1 MTFDTKTTCKMENGV
16 MVVRDEQGEII
27 ETATRTTIVEKME
40 QERHLEQMEEI
51 GFLKKIV
58 ELTYKDGKN
67 TKAIIRNMANKRLDH
82 ICS

>member
-1 MTFDTKTTCKMENGV
+1 MENGV

-67 TKAIIRNMANKRLDH
+67 TKAIIRNMANKRLDK